1 MVTFVYLVGASAKL
15 DNKRCR
21 AVMSEEDIEASE
33 VDVARKLSGNN
44 ALQTIREESVS
55 SFDSLNSFKCIE
67 KFVQENFKRD
77 IEKRQF
83 ERHLENNLEKFI
95 LKKSFQRI
103 NSF

>member
-1 MVTFVYLVGASAKL
+1 MKGLG
-15 DNKRCR
+15 
-21 AVMSEEDIEASE
+21 MSEEDIEASE
-33 VDVARKLSGNN
+33 VDVARKLSGNT
-44 ALQTIREESVS
+44 LQTIREESVS

>member
-1 MVTFVYLVGASAKL
+1 MKGLG
-15 DNKRCR
+15 
-21 AVMSEEDIEASE
+21 MSEEDIEASE
-33 VDVARKLSGNN
+33 EDVARKLSGNN

-83 ERHLENNLEKFI
+83 ERHLEVNLN
-95 LKKSFQRI
+95 RI
-103 NSF
+103 